1 MVNAGCVDMPKLE
14 REPLAL
20 RPTPMPVTTSR
31 VLAAGLMWLSA
42 ACAHVEPSPAAT
54 QPTAAVKPPPAK
66 ALKVPPA
73 PQPAESIESF
83 MAEHAVITT
92 WARDAVVAGDLDQL
106 REPLGALAAYHYDTV
121 KLGAWLP
128 FMAELQQTASLTA
141 RAKTLEL
148 AAAGVATMGRIC
160 GDCHTATGGGP
171 HSFVPHE
178 PTLETSQPWVAGMQA
193 HGWAADE
200 LWQGLTTPSDAAWN
214 AGASALSHMPTMS
227 GAMPASYARALLDV
241 QNLGVSAQGLT
252 APGPRA
258 DLYGVLIATCAACHV
273 DTIDH
278 AP

>member
-1 MVNAGCVDMPKLE
+1 MPKLDLD
-14 REPLAL
+14 PPHANAV
-20 RPTPMPVTTSR
+20 RPTS
-31 VLAAGLMWLSA
+31 VLAACLLWLGA
-42 ACAHVEPSPAAT
+42 ACAHVEPSPPAT
-54 QPTAAVKPPPAK
+54 QPTAAVKPPLAK
-66 ALKVPPA
+66 PLAVPPR

-106 REPLGALAAYHYDTV
+106 REPLGALAAYHYDSV

-160 GDCHTATGGGP
+160 GDCHRATGGGP
-171 HSFVPHE
+171 HSLVPHE
-178 PTLETSQPWVAGMQA
+178 PALETSQPWVAGMQA

-200 LWQGLTTPSDAAWN
+200 LWQGLTAPSDAAWE
-214 AGASALSHMPTMS
+214 AGAAALAHMATVRGGLPS
-227 GAMPASYARALLDV
+227 SYARALLDV
-241 QNLGVSAQGLT
+241 QNLGATAVGLT
-252 APGPRA
+252 ASGPRA

-278 AP
+278 AR